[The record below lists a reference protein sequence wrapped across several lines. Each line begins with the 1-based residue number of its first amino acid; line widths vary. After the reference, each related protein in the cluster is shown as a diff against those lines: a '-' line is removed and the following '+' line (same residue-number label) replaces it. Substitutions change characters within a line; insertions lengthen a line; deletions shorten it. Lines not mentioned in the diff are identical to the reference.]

1 MMVWMP
7 MGKPTS
13 ASPEMTPCEVARD
26 NPMVASGTNMVT
38 RFR

>member
-1 MMVWMP
+1 

-13 ASPEMTPCEVARD
+13 ASPDKTPCAVTRD
-26 NPMVASGTNMVT
+26 NPMVANGTNMVT